1 MIIRTLLLAAS
12 VCTPQDSFPQ
22 WGIGPIAGYSS
33 TVGVVGG
40 AQVSLMWPTT
50 VLAGEVSAS
59 TKGAITFGPELTVRG
74 RTTGLRTRVLYE
86 KQLESEYY
94 GPGNG
99 GDPDTSAAYDIEQQE
114 AEAVLTWSPR
124 YDLTLGLGLVGRHS
138 TTFHREDSPFWD
150 QCPTDLTGSQMSAGP
165 RLEAEWLGELVLP
178 VSVRTSF
185 LHQEGGDASYSRL
198 KGQLAAYFPLGP
210 TTVLA
215 GRGRLSRHWN
225 TASTPFPYQ
234 LFLGSLQGL
243 RGYRDGRFSGDW
255 ALLCSGELRQEVL
268 RATGPRGMD
277 LALALVAF
285 GDAGQ
290 VADGLEGLAMGRF
303 HGSGGLGVR
312 VMLPGNMVMAIDG
325 ALSPEGF
332 GLSTGYGHTF

>member
-1 MIIRTLLLAAS
+1 MIIPILLLAAS
-12 VCTPQDSFPQ
+12 VATPQDSFPQ
-22 WGIGPIAGYSS
+22 WGLGPIAGYSS
-33 TVGVVGG
+33 TTGLVGG
-40 AQVSLMWPTT
+40 AQVSLVWPTT

-59 TKGAITFGPELTVRG
+59 TKGAVTFGPELTVRG
-74 RTTGLRTRVLYE
+74 RTTGLRARVLYE

-94 GPGNG
+94 GPGNA

-114 AEAVLTWSPR
+114 AEAVLTWTPR
-124 YDLTLGLGLVGRHS
+124 HDLTLGVGLVGRHS
-138 TTFHREDSPFWD
+138 TTFDREDSPLWD
-150 QCPTDLTGSQMSAGP
+150 HCPTDLTGSQMSAGP
-165 RLEAEWLGELVLP
+165 RLEAEWQGELLLP
-178 VSVRTSF
+178 AKVSTTF
-185 LHQEGGDASYSRL
+185 LHQEGGEASYSRL
-198 KGQLAAYFPLGP
+198 RGQLAAYLPLGGA
-210 TTVLA
+210 TVLA
-215 GRGRLSRHWN
+215 GRGRLSRHFG
-225 TASTPFPYQ
+225 TASTPFPHQ

-255 ALLCSGELRQEVL
+255 ALLCSAELRREVL

-290 VADGLEGLAMGRF
+290 VADGPEGLAMGRF
-303 HGSGGLGVR
+303 HAAGGLGVR
-312 VMLPGNMVMAIDG
+312 VLLPGNMVMAIDG